1 MDRTRLQE
9 AFDFTAEDL
18 EANRNGLLSEG
29 QMENGLSSARRLLV
43 GTTAGLA
50 LFLGAAV
57 VYAWIDVNFRSAA
70 FLGILSIWAVWG
82 CWRTLY
88 KVYKDGVEEIALI
101 DKGELKC
108 LDYFNKRN
116 VVNFD
121 DDKPLQKAIPVEGAK
136 LYLLDEEFAVL
147 DNGTYYRVFYW
158 YWLDKEHTPRGY
170 ILSIEPL
177 D

>member
-1 MDRTRLQE
+1 MDMTRLQE

-18 EANRNGLLSEG
+18 EANRNGLLSEH
-29 QMENGLSSARRLLV
+29 QRETALPSLQRFLV

-50 LFLGAAV
+50 LFFGVAV

-70 FLGILSIWAVWG
+70 FLGILSVGVVWG
-82 CWRTLY
+82 YWRKQYKLY
-88 KVYKDGVEEIALI
+88 KQGVEENALI
-101 DKGELKC
+101 DKGELRR

-136 LYLLDEEFAVL
+136 LYLLDEEYAVL

-158 YWLDKEHTPRGY
+158 HWLDKEHTPRGY

>member
-1 MDRTRLQE
+1 MDMTRLQE
-9 AFDFTAEDL
+9 ASDFTAEDL
-18 EANRNGLLSEG
+18 EANRSGLLSEG
-29 QMENGLSSARRLLV
+29 QMENGLSSARWLLV

-57 VYAWIDVNFRSAA
+57 VYASIDVNLRSAA
-70 FLGILSIWAVWG
+70 FLGILSIWAVWE

-108 LDYFNKRN
+108 LDYFSKRN
-116 VVNFD
+116 VVSFD
-121 DDKPLQKAIPVEGAK
+121 EDKPSEKSIPVEGAK
-136 LYLLDEEFAVL
+136 LYLTDEAYAVL
-147 DNGTYYRVFYW
+147 DSRMHYRVYYW
-158 YWLDKEHTPRGY
+158 RWLDKENTPNAE